1 MHSCY
6 QFYFKYMYFSTNYPK
21 NVLFIFL
28 YFPWAKGKMT
38 SQDLFTE
45 TKTPNDKLERLEPV
59 YISLLQS
66 RRVHLFR

>member
-1 MHSCY
+1 
-6 QFYFKYMYFSTNYPK
+6 MYFSTNYTK

-28 YFPWAKGKMT
+28 FFFPWAKGKMT
-38 SQDLFTE
+38 SLDLFTE
-45 TKTPNDKLERLEPV
+45 TKTPNDNLERLEPV

>member
-1 MHSCY
+1 
-6 QFYFKYMYFSTNYPK
+6 MYFSTNYTK

-28 YFPWAKGKMT
+28 FCFPWAKGKMT
-38 SQDLFTE
+38 SLDLFTE

>member
-1 MHSCY
+1 
-6 QFYFKYMYFSTNYPK
+6 MYFSTNYTK
-21 NVLFIFL
+21 NVLIIFL
-28 YFPWAKGKMT
+28 FFFPWAKWKMT
-38 SQDLFTE
+38 SLDLFTE

>member
-1 MHSCY
+1 MLSILFQIHVFFNKLPKKC
-6 QFYFKYMYFSTNYPK
+6 FVYF
-21 NVLFIFL
+21 FL

-38 SQDLFTE
+38 SLDLFTE

>member
-1 MHSCY
+1 MLSI
-6 QFYFKYMYFSTNYPK
+6 
-21 NVLFIFL
+21 LFQIYVFFNKLPQKMFCLFFL

-38 SQDLFTE
+38 SRDLFTE

>member
-1 MHSCY
+1 MLSILFEIHV
-6 QFYFKYMYFSTNYPK
+6 FFNKLHK
-21 NVLFIFL
+21 NVLFIFFF
-28 YFPWAKGKMT
+28 YFSWAKGKMT
-38 SQDLFTE
+38 SLDLFTE